1 MKNMDNETIR
11 NMMKMQGMD
20 ITDDQ
25 INLMRN
31 NINTDLFKTIA
42 KNSEML
48 ENVGKI
54 NTNKCNLNNENVE
67 PNRIAQSTPSSSP
80 MPGNMD
86 MSSMLGF
93 IQNNPQLLNMMG
105 PQMSKMF
112 GKDGNDPHMM
122 KAIENIIWLM
132 SLPQRIKAFFSSTRG
147 KLIILAI
154 IVLIITY
161 FYR

>member
-1 MKNMDNETIR
+1 MKNMDNDMIR

-42 KNSEML
+42 KNSDIL
-48 ENVGKI
+48 ENVGKM
-54 NTNKCNLNNENVE
+54 NTQKCNLNNENIE
-67 PNRIAQSTPSSSP
+67 PNRTSQPTTSMPT

-86 MSSMLGF
+86 MSSMLSF
-93 IQNNPQLLNMMG
+93 VQNNPQLLNMMG
-105 PQMSKMF
+105 PQMAKMF
-112 GKDGNDPHMM
+112 GKDGNDPHVA
-122 KAIENIIWLM
+122 KALENIIWLM